1 MKIASLTLP
10 LLLIFMACGAK
21 AKEGAAIPFHLNQD
35 TQGPKLSP
43 DQLSQQVES
52 EIFDLTN
59 QSRQNKKLASL
70 ASNETLE
77 KIARGHSADMLRRKY
92 LSHFSPE
99 GKSVVDRTRKFY
111 KELPRSLGE
120 NLHMIQG
127 GEGLRDP
134 KAIAGQM
141 MEDWTRSASHRKNL
155 MSKDFTQLGVGCESN
170 GSQIYCTQVFSGGN

>member
-10 LLLIFMACGAK
+10 FLLIFMACGAK

-43 DQLSQQVES
+43 DQLSHKVES

-77 KIARGHSADMLRRKY
+77 KIARA
-92 LSHFSPE
+92 PAN
-99 GKSVVDRTRKFY
+99 
-111 KELPRSLGE
+111 P
-120 NLHMIQG
+120 MI
-127 GEGLRDP
+127 P
-134 KAIAGQM
+134 KA
-141 MEDWTRSASHRKNL
+141 W
-155 MSKDFTQLGVGCESN
+155 
-170 GSQIYCTQVFSGGN
+170 